1 MNFIREKER
10 IFARNQEGRLVA
22 EITFV
27 RRGDLAEINHTFVD
41 PSLRGQGVAGQ
52 LVQAAAE
59 ALKEENCK
67 IYPPALMP
75 AAGLKN
81 TRSMGNFWNDRR
93 EITVEGVEKHRCRA
107 R

>member
-1 MNFIREKER
+1 MNFVREKER

-59 ALKEENCK
+59 ALREENCK
-67 IYPPALMP
+67 IYPTCSYARRWFEEHPEYGAL
-75 AAGLKN
+75 L
-81 TRSMGNFWNDRR
+81 
-93 EITVEGVEKHRCRA
+93 E
-107 R
+107 

>member
-67 IYPPALMP
+67 IYPTCSYA
-75 AAGLKN
+75 
-81 TRSMGNFWNDRR
+81 RR
-93 EITVEGVEKHRCRA
+93 WFEEHPEYGELLE
-107 R
+107 

>member
-1 MNFIREKER
+1 MNFVREKER

-27 RRGDLAEINHTFVD
+27 RKGNVAEINHTFVD

-67 IYPPALMP
+67 IHPTCSYA
-75 AAGLKN
+75 
-81 TRSMGNFWNDRR
+81 RR
-93 EITVEGVEKHRCRA
+93 WFEEHPEYGQLLE
-107 R
+107 